1 MAIEHTVDLE
11 WVSGFLDGEG
21 TITRSTS
28 GKLTGTEVS
37 WPDRVDDETER
48 TSPEELLAA
57 AHASCYAMQLASS
70 LIGGGWEPTVM
81 NISCTVGFEVG
92 IGITSSNLTARV
104 EVDGEIP
111 DEKLREAAERAKILC
126 PVSKALAGIEVTLD
140 LPDLAPVVDEDEE
153 AAVDAEAAVDDE
165 AGVETED

>member
-1 MAIEHTVDLE
+1 MHEVR
-11 WVSGFLDGEG
+11 
-21 TITRSTS
+21 RSVERVEDPS
-28 GKLTGTEVS
+28 AFAGLTGRAGLLGEESEVGAGLFQH
-37 WPDRVDDETER
+37 P
-48 TSPEELLAA
+48 
-57 AHASCYAMQLASS
+57 Q
-70 LIGGGWEPTVM
+70 GGRL
-81 NISCTVGFEVG
+81 GFEVG